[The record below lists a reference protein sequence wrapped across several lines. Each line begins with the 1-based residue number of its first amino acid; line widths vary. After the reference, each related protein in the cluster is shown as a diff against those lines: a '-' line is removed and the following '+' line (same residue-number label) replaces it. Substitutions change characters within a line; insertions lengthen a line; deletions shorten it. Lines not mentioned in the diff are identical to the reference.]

1 MKNENESGTSF
12 CGAACDILDTPPTWE
27 FRPPTVEIIPD
38 PHGGN
43 NLGYSGNNLGYSGN
57 NS

>member
-12 CGAACDILDTPPTWE
+12 CGAACDILDTHPP
-27 FRPPTVEIIPD
+27 RGNLDPPRGNLD
-38 PHGGN
+38 PPR
-43 NLGYSGNNLGYSGN
+43 GNNLGYSGN